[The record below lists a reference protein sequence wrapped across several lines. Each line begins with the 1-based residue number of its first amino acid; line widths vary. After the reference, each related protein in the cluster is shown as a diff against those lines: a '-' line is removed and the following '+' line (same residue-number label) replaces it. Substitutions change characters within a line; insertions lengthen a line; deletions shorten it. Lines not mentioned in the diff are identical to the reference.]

1 VDVKVVDAGRRW
13 VPVVAAGAVLGIA
26 GATFAIVNGSTP
38 AGTVDPPAVAGPST
52 PAATATATTAPVR
65 PEDLV
70 VRDGVEVEASGTV
83 LSTPGRRDR
92 FCAPQ
97 MDTGFRRPGEEG
109 QPACTF
115 GITVVGVDLDAL
127 TGAGTAGASRFGQAK
142 LRGVFQGGTL
152 TVAAQAPPA
161 ARPAPTIARE
171 TPCPPPPGGW
181 KPGTSPTSN
190 DLHRYMYDEHPE
202 QFRPLY
208 VTYPDGI
215 PAGPSPP
222 GDAPAVLN
230 VEVVRGDVDQVRAEL
245 VRLFTGN
252 LCVVARPGLPSIADQ
267 EQLER
272 DLRPTLDRLM
282 RDQTNG
288 IYAVSFRERVTF
300 ELVMVTPALFD
311 EFSALGFDIV
321 DADPWLRPVR

>member
-1 VDVKVVDAGRRW
+1 MADAGRRW
-13 VPVVAAGAVLGIA
+13 VPVVVAGAVLGIA
-26 GATFAIVNGSTP
+26 GAAFAIVGGNQREE
-38 AGTVDPPAVAGPST
+38 AAVAPPVTTGPAT
-52 PAATATATTAPVR
+52 PTTTLAPVR

-70 VRDGVEVEASGTV
+70 VRDGAEVEASGTV
-83 LSTPGRRDR
+83 ISTPGKPDR

-97 MDTGFRRPGEEG
+97 FGFGGSGDERLP
-109 QPACTF
+109 PCTF
-115 GITVVGVDLDAL
+115 GVTVVGVDLDSL
-127 TGAGTAGASRFGQAK
+127 TEAGTAGDSRYGQAS
-142 LRGVFQGGTL
+142 LRGVLQSGTL
-152 TVAAQAPPA
+152 TVSAQAPPVKE
-161 ARPAPTIARE
+161 PLPTIPRD

-181 KPGTSPTSN
+181 KQGGYAESK

-222 GDAPAVLN
+222 GDAATVLV
-230 VEVVRGDVDQVRAEL
+230 VEVVQGDADQARAEL
-245 VRLFTGN
+245 VKHFTGN

-267 EQLER
+267 DQLER
-272 DLRPTLDRLM
+272 ELRPTLDRLM
-282 RDQTNG
+282 SNQANG

-311 EFSALGFDIV
+311 EFSALGFDVV
-321 DADPWLRPVR
+321 DVDPWLRPAR

>member
-1 VDVKVVDAGRRW
+1 VVDAGRRW
-13 VPVVAAGAVLGIA
+13 VPVIVAGAVLGIA
-26 GATFAIVNGSTP
+26 GATFAVVGRSSPDEP
-38 AGTVDPPAVAGPST
+38 AGPTAVSGPATPS
-52 PAATATATTAPVR
+52 ATATMAPVR

-70 VRDGVEVEASGTV
+70 VRDGAEVEASGTV
-83 LSTPGRRDR
+83 VSTPGKPDR

-97 MDTGFRRPGEEG
+97 QDTGFRRPGEEG

-127 TGAGTAGASRFGQAK
+127 TDAGTAGAARFGRAR
-142 LRGVFQGGTL
+142 LRGVYRAGTL
-152 TVAAQAPPA
+152 TVSAQAPPT
-161 ARPAPTIARE
+161 ARPAPTIDRE

-181 KPGTSPTSN
+181 QPGTSPTSN

-222 GDAPAVLN
+222 GDAATVLN
-230 VEVVRGDVDQVRAEL
+230 VEVVRGDVDQIRSEL

-252 LCVVARPGLPSIADQ
+252 LCVVARRGLPSIADRD
-267 EQLER
+267 QLEH
-272 DLRPTLDRLM
+272 DLRPAIDRLM
-282 RDQTNG
+282 RNEANG
-288 IYAVSFRERVTF
+288 IYAVSFRERITF
-300 ELVMVTPALFD
+300 ELVMVTPGLFD
-311 EFSALGFDIV
+311 EFTALGFDVV
-321 DADPWLRPVR
+321 DVDPWLHPVR

>member
-1 VDVKVVDAGRRW
+1 VDVTMVDAGRRW
-13 VPVVAAGAVLGIA
+13 VPVVVAGAVLGIA
-26 GATFAIVNGSTP
+26 GAAVAVVNSSTRGGP
-38 AGTVDPPAVAGPST
+38 VDPPVAGPST
-52 PAATATATTAPVR
+52 PATSATATTAPVR

-70 VRDGVEVEASGTV
+70 VRDGAEVEASGTV
-83 LSTPGRRDR
+83 LSTPGRPDR

-97 MDTGFRRPGEEG
+97 LDTGFRRPGEEG
-109 QPACTF
+109 LPACTF
-115 GITVVGVDLDAL
+115 GIAVVGVDLDAL
-127 TGAGTAGASRFGQAK
+127 TDAGTAGGSRFGRAQ
-142 LRGVFQGGTL
+142 LRGVFRGGTL
-152 TVAAQAPPA
+152 TVTAQAPPA
-161 ARPAPTIARE
+161 VRPAPGIDRE

-181 KPGTSPTSN
+181 KPGGYPDSN
-190 DLHRYMYDEHPE
+190 DLHRYMYEEHPE
-202 QFRPLY
+202 QFRPLS

-222 GDAPAVLN
+222 GDAATVLN

-282 RDQTNG
+282 RDQANG
-288 IYAVSFRERVTF
+288 ISAVSFQDRVTF

-311 EFSALGFDIV
+311 EFSAIGFDVV
-321 DADPWLRPVR
+321 DVDPWLRPVR